1 LVAVFGAAGTVCR
14 YWLDRLVLAHT
25 RSSVPLGTALVNV
38 TGSLL
43 LGLLSGFVAS
53 GLLPEAVALAI
64 GGGFVGGYTTFSTAM
79 FETVMLLRTR
89 RPIAG
94 LCYGIVP
101 LVLSIVAAA
110 VGYCLS
116 AGGA

>member
-1 LVAVFGAAGTVCR
+1 RNAGDRRWSGAGRGGAPPGTTQAAFMTPFVIVLVAVFGAAGTVCR

-53 GLLPEAVALAI
+53 GLLPESVALAI

-79 FETVMLLRTR
+79 FETVMLLR
-89 RPIAG
+89 
-94 LCYGIVP
+94 
-101 LVLSIVAAA
+101 
-110 VGYCLS
+110 
-116 AGGA
+116 